1 MVSYPDS
8 ASAER
13 TLAIRRPPSVTSH
26 SSRASTVRRHRPH
39 RSHFG
44 GSSYQPQN
52 EFPVFTHTGDVEI
65 ILSNGRKEQ
74 RYLLHK
80 LILTQCSGFFEAG
93 TSEEWANARE
103 GSIGAPSASSA
114 ALARVPSGAR
124 QEKARWRY
132 ELDWGNNEDDLPMLV
147 QKENQPTMFGGDA
160 TPPSQPPTTRNK
172 PTAPQ
177 SGFFRNMAN
186 FSTLHVPAA
195 ESDPDDDT
203 FRDYDNLFKIFY
215 NYSPSLDAVNIAN
228 AYVECKSLL
237 QLADM
242 YDALGVIGPRVDHH
256 LLRFQGRLWKQI
268 AKYPPSYLKL
278 GYMARS
284 KAIFA
289 EAMVHV
295 VGQWPQGINQLRGQI
310 AEPVIELIEDK
321 VDEMDELK
329 AKTEVKLF
337 RLSLTTSR
345 GERVSPSSN
354 WLDWLAVSL
363 FRQWLAENTNPPP
376 APILKSP
383 PTSHSRSNSEHASA
397 PLPPP
402 PPAFNTGR
410 IFRLLGQAGS
420 SYLNHD
426 ECKRFLRLNPDHY
439 NRDNLKRFERRIEE
453 IKNKAKDA
461 VKPLMRNFL
470 ELDLREGGLPYLT
483 CTRIE
488 PQDFPWDGE

>member
-8 ASAER
+8 QSAER
-13 TLAIRRPPSVTSH
+13 TLAIRRPPSVSSH

-44 GSSYQPQN
+44 GTTYQPQN

-65 ILSNGRKEQ
+65 VISNGRKEQ
-74 RYLLHK
+74 RYVLHK

-93 TSEEWANARE
+93 TSEEWSNAGE
-103 GSIGAPSASSA
+103 GSSVSQNSA

-124 QEKARWRY
+124 QEKTRWRY
-132 ELDWGNNEDDLPMLV
+132 ELDWGKGEDDLPMLV
-147 QKENQPTMFGGDA
+147 QKKTQPTMFGGDA
-160 TPPSQPPTTRNK
+160 TPPAQPPPARNK

-177 SGFFRNMAN
+177 SGFFRSMAN

-215 NYSPSLDAVNIAN
+215 NYSPALDAVNIAS

-237 QLADM
+237 LIADM
-242 YDALGVIGPRVDHH
+242 YDALEVIGPRVDHH

-321 VDEMDELK
+321 VDETDELK
-329 AKTEVKLF
+329 AKIEVKLF

-376 APILKSP
+376 APILKAP
-383 PTSHSRSNSEHASA
+383 RAPGSRNGDNA
-397 PLPPP
+397 PLPP

-410 IFRLLGQAGS
+410 VFRLLGQGGS

-426 ECKRFLRLNPDHY
+426 ECKRFLRLNPDQY
-439 NRDNLKRFERRIEE
+439 NRDNLRRFERRIDEM
-453 IKNKAKDA
+453 KVKAMDT

-483 CTRIE
+483 CTRID
-488 PQDFPWDGE
+488 PQDFPWDES

>member
-1 MVSYPDS
+1 
-8 ASAER
+8 
-13 TLAIRRPPSVTSH
+13 
-26 SSRASTVRRHRPH
+26 
-39 RSHFG
+39 
-44 GSSYQPQN
+44 
-52 EFPVFTHTGDVEI
+52 
-65 ILSNGRKEQ
+65 
-74 RYLLHK
+74 
-80 LILTQCSGFFEAG
+80 
-93 TSEEWANARE
+93 
-103 GSIGAPSASSA
+103 
-114 ALARVPSGAR
+114 
-124 QEKARWRY
+124 
-132 ELDWGNNEDDLPMLV
+132 
-147 QKENQPTMFGGDA
+147 MFGGDA
-160 TPPSQPPTTRNK
+160 SPPAQPPPARNK

-177 SGFFRNMAN
+177 SSFFRSMAN
-186 FSTLHVPAA
+186 FSTIHVPTAT

-215 NYSPSLDAVNIAN
+215 NYAPALDPVNIAN

-242 YDALGVIGPRVDHH
+242 YDALEVIGPRVDHH

-295 VGQWPQGINQLRGQI
+295 VGQWPQGLNQLRGQI

-321 VDEMDELK
+321 ADEVDELK
-329 AKTEVKLF
+329 SKIEVKLF

-376 APILKSP
+376 APILKPQRAPGSRNGDVTVPPPSP
-383 PTSHSRSNSEHASA
+383 P
-397 PLPPP
+397 
-402 PPAFNTGR
+402 FNTGR
-410 IFRLLGQAGS
+410 VFRLLGQAGA

-426 ECKRFLRLNPDHY
+426 ECKRFLRLNPDNY
-439 NRDNLKRFERRIEE
+439 NRENLKRFERRIDE
-453 IKNKAKDA
+453 IKVKAKDA

-483 CTRIE
+483 CTRIDE
-488 PQDFPWDGE
+488 QDFPWDE